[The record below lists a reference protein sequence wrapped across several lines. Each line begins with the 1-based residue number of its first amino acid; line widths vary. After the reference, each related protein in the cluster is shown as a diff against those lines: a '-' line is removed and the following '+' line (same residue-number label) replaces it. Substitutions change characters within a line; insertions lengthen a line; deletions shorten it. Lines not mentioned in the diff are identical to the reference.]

1 MCINTDSGRK
11 HVFFFFTL
19 NSEFRK
25 ERGVQD
31 QFEICT
37 NLTKHDSW
45 NTTMSSYVSV
55 APTGLLKLCM
65 SSGLF
70 PADEVH

>member
-11 HVFFFFTL
+11 LFFFIL

-25 ERGVQD
+25 ED
-31 QFEICT
+31 QFEIFT

-45 NTTMSSYVSV
+45 NTTMSHSLQFQKKYR
-55 APTGLLKLCM
+55 
-65 SSGLF
+65 
-70 PADEVH
+70 